1 MRVGIMQPYIFPYI
15 GYYQLVNAVDTFVF
29 LDDVYFINRGWIN
42 RNNLLVNGRAALF
55 TIPLQNA
62 SQNRLINSIATAV
75 SSWKEKTLKTIEMA
89 YKKAP
94 YYQQVLPL
102 IQESFADEGALI
114 SDMAKKS
121 IQLVAAYLQMET
133 RFIASSSQYD
143 NADLKGA
150 DRIIN
155 ISQKEGA
162 SDYINPIGGLDLY
175 NKEQF
180 EARNIR
186 LHFIKTNPIVYSQ
199 GKHEFVP
206 YLSMI
211 DVLMFNSV
219 EQISNLLNEYELLK

>member
-1 MRVGIMQPYIFPYI
+1 
-15 GYYQLVNAVDTFVF
+15 
-29 LDDVYFINRGWIN
+29 
-42 RNNLLVNGRAALF
+42 
-55 TIPLQNA
+55 
-62 SQNRLINSIATAV
+62 
-75 SSWKEKTLKTIEMA
+75 
-89 YKKAP
+89 
-94 YYQQVLPL
+94 
-102 IQESFADEGALI
+102 
-114 SDMAKKS
+114 
-121 IQLVAAYLQMET
+121 MET